1 LPGDPFTIVS
11 DDVRIDAD
19 LGNTRVGMS
28 AILAIAAPAILI
40 SVPGLLIIVAFAAQ
54 MAGGLAWIAVVRR
67 QLGERRRSRRA
78 RFIRRTAPP

>member
-1 LPGDPFTIVS
+1 
-11 DDVRIDAD
+11 VRIDSD
-19 LGNTRVGMS
+19 LNHTEFGPS

-40 SVPGLLIIVAFAAQ
+40 SLPGLLIIVAFAAQ

-78 RFIRRTAPP
+78 RFIRRTAPG